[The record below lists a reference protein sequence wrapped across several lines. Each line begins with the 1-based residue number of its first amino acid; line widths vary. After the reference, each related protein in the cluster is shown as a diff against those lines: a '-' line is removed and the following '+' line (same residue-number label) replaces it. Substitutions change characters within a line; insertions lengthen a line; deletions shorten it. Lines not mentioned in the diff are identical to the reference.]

1 MTQEGIL
8 SSVHTEILDMER
20 EALTQLFDVAETLDP
35 ASDLT
40 RHAKGILEHLDEFFL
55 LVVVGEV
62 KSGKSAFINS
72 ILGRKVCPE
81 GPTPVTDRINVLSFG
96 EKESERTVD
105 EFVVERLYPLEILR
119 NLSIVDT
126 PGTNSIILRHQEITE
141 EFIPKA
147 DLILFATSIDRPL
160 SETERQFLSYISDEW
175 RRNIIVILTKI
186 DTREKDEI
194 EEVEEYIAQNLKSR
208 LNIETLIFPVSAK
221 EAQRSRTDNDEAL
234 FDKSRLGAVEAF
246 IRDRL
251 TEVEKLKIKLLSPVD
266 AGLSVAANLEKIM
279 KHRREVLEDDFRTLK
294 SLDAQVALTCT
305 GLEERTHKYIT
316 RLYELL
322 REFER
327 RGRDFLEDRIRL
339 KSFSLLRDPERFKR
353 LFEEKVVGD
362 LKEKVDEVMH
372 GAVDWLMKES
382 IGLFEKTVS
391 FIVEHVK
398 KDTAG
403 ELVLGKPDVAFDYNR
418 EQVFETVKGDFE
430 RQIGEFDIKG
440 ECNRIMATSYK
451 SVLGFFG
458 VELGAVSLG
467 VLLTALF
474 HTTLLDVSGVLLASA
489 VALSGFFILPAK
501 KRRVVRE
508 FTARVDKLAVELR
521 NTLEAQFSR
530 EIQASLEKI
539 RAGYDPYMTFYKAES
554 ERVEKAGLDLKACR
568 GRLRELKERIAAIS
582 EENAPCSDDDA
593 PGEEGG

>member
-8 SSVHTEILDMER
+8 SSVHAEILELER
-20 EALTQLFDVAETLDP
+20 EALSKLLDVADSLDP

-40 RHAKGILEHLDEFFL
+40 RHARGILEHLDEFFL

-62 KSGKSAFINS
+62 KSGKSAFINAL
-72 ILGRKVCPE
+72 LGRKVCPE

-96 EKESERTVD
+96 EKEAERTVD
-105 EFVVERLYPLEILR
+105 EFVVERLYALEILR

-175 RRNIIVILTKI
+175 RRNIIVVLTKI
-186 DTREKDEI
+186 DTREKEEI
-194 EEVEEYIAQNLKSR
+194 EEVEEYIARNLQSR
-208 LNIETLIFPVSAK
+208 LNIEPLIFPVSAK
-221 EAQRSRTDNDEAL
+221 VAQKGKKENDEAL
-234 FDKSRLGAVEAF
+234 FEASRLGGVETF
-246 IRDRL
+246 IRDHL
-251 TEVEKLKIKLLSPVD
+251 TEIEKLRIKLLSPVD
-266 AGLSVAANLEKIM
+266 AGLSVAGNLDKIM
-279 KHRREVLEDDFRTLK
+279 NHRREVLEDDFKTLK
-294 SLDAQVALTCT
+294 SLDGQVSRTCHE
-305 GLEERTHKYIT
+305 LEERTHKYIT

-362 LKEKVDEVMH
+362 LREKVDEVMH
-372 GAVDWLMKES
+372 AAVDWLMKES
-382 IGLFEKTVS
+382 IGLFEKTVT
-391 FIVEHVK
+391 FIVEHIK

-403 ELVLGKPDVAFDYNR
+403 EKVLGKPDIAFDYNR
-418 EQVFETVKGDFE
+418 EQVFETVKGDFQK
-430 RQIGEFDIKG
+430 QIGEFDIKG
-440 ECNRIMATSYK
+440 ECNRILATSYK

-474 HTTLLDVSGVLLASA
+474 HTTLLDVSGMLLASA

-530 EIQASLEKI
+530 EIQLSLEKI
-539 RAGYDPYMTFYKAES
+539 RAGYNPYMTFYKTES
-554 ERVEKAGLDLKACR
+554 ERVEKAGEDLKVCR
-568 GRLRELKERIAAIS
+568 GMLRDLRERIDTIRETEAS
-582 EENAPCSDDDA
+582 PVEGSSDNGA
-593 PGEEGG
+593 TP